1 MSTRSVGYAS
11 ERLMSFPSR
20 AEPERCSMVSRDE
33 SKTSMEY
40 NGSYANKLD
49 FDMRTQKHVVQ
60 APVACQ
66 DNR

>member
-1 MSTRSVGYAS
+1 MPERS
-11 ERLMSFPSR
+11 MSFPSG
-20 AEPERCSMVSRDE
+20 AGPERCSMVSRYE
-33 SKTSMEY
+33 SKASKEY

>member
-1 MSTRSVGYAS
+1 
-11 ERLMSFPSR
+11 MSFPSR